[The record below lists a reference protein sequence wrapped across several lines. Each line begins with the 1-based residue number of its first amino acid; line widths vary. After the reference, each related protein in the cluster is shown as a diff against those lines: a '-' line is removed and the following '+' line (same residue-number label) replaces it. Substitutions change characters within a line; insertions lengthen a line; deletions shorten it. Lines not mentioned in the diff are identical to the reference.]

1 VLAASLHTELLSR
14 REKERERKNE
24 EKLANG
30 ERERERERTRRRRQT
45 IKTPGRGQASQLLEA
60 RKLTENNTERGRENQ
75 RRDWH
80 GDRKKER
87 NRLLR
92 TARGKRR
99 SRKTTV
105 EPQQSRVR

>member
-30 ERERERERTRRRRQT
+30 ERERERERERTRRRRQT

-60 RKLTENNTERGRENQ
+60 RKLPENNTERGRE
-75 RRDWH
+75 RGRERSR
-80 GDRKKER
+80 GETGTGTERKKEIDCCEQQEER
-87 NRLLR
+87 GGV
-92 TARGKRR
+92 GKR
-99 SRKTTV
+99 
-105 EPQQSRVR
+105 Q

>member
-60 RKLTENNTERGRENQ
+60 RKLPENNTERGRE
-75 RRDWH
+75 RGRERSR
-80 GDRKKER
+80 GETGTGTERKKEIDCCEQQEE
-87 NRLLR
+87 
-92 TARGKRR
+92 RGGVVKR
-99 SRKTTV
+99 
-105 EPQQSRVR
+105 Q